1 MGPLILRFRRRSYDL
16 SQRTLIMGAVN
27 VTPDSFSDGG
37 RFFEREKAVEQ
48 GLRLAEAKADI
59 LDIGGESTRPGSQT
73 LDEEEEARRVIPV
86 IQELSQKINIPISI
100 DTRKARVAERALA
113 AGAEMVNDISALRF
127 DERMAAVVAERQVPV
142 VLMHMRGNPET
153 MQIDPRYDDL
163 MGDVLEFFRERIEF
177 AESRSIRPDGIILD
191 PGLGFGKSLERQHN
205 LILLKNLHHFKVL
218 GKPLL
223 IGTSRKAFIGKI
235 LDLPPQER
243 EEGTM
248 ATVAV
253 AILNGANIVRVH
265 EVERMHRVVQVVDA
279 VLRCTPEDPGP

>member
-1 MGPLILRFRRRSYDL
+1 MGPLILRFHHRRYDL
-16 SQRTLIMGAVN
+16 SQRTLIMGAIN
-27 VTPDSFSDGG
+27 VTRDSFSDGG

-59 LDIGGESTRPGSQT
+59 LDIGGESTRPGANP

-86 IQELSQKINIPISI
+86 IQELSQKIDIPISI
-100 DTRKARVAERALA
+100 DTRKARVAERALE
-113 AGAEMVNDISALRF
+113 AGAQMVNDVSALRF

-142 VLMHMRGNPET
+142 VLMHMRGQPET
-153 MQIDPRYDDL
+153 MQIDTHYDDL
-163 MGDVLEFFRERIEF
+163 MGNLLEFFRERIAF
-177 AESRSIRPDGIILD
+177 AESRGILSDRIILD
-191 PGLGFGKSLERQHN
+191 PGIGFGKSLESQHN
-205 LILLKNLHHFKVL
+205 LILLKNLRRFKVL

-235 LDLPPQER
+235 LGLPPQER

-265 EVERMHRVVQVVDA
+265 EVERMRRVVQVVDA
-279 VLRCTPEDPGP
+279 VLRCPAEDPGQ